1 MKILTC
7 IIATFLIFGLLGVP
21 SSVFAQDSSLTG
33 SNTVLQHSSSIFLS
47 NNFIP
52 LLKGGSHVSHV
63 SKKIHSGDD
72 DDTSDTSDNSTDDDG
87 SGWWIAIIIVI
98 IVIAIIVLAVWFFFL
113 RK

>member
-7 IIATFLIFGLLGVP
+7 IIAAFLIFGLLGVP

-33 SNTVLQHSSSIFLS
+33 SNTVLQHSSSTFLS

-63 SKKIHSGDD
+63 SKKIHSSD
-72 DDTSDTSDNSTDDDG
+72 DDTSDASDNSTDGDG